1 MNRMLVLILAVM
13 VLMTTGCDDDER
25 LAELSRQMTAQQA
38 EQNDAMAR
46 VTQEAAEAQRR
57 TLEAAEQ
64 TRQATAAMQA
74 DLQQQRNQLDEE
86 RKSLAEARVRDSLLA
101 TVLAE
106 LSPLLL
112 GMLPVVLCLLLLKSL
127 RNDAATAQELSEI
140 LARKLSGDSLL
151 LLPAPPPA
159 AGQALPHRTQLLS
172 PSEHRRLPF

>member
-13 VLMTTGCDDDER
+13 VLMTTGCDDDKR

-57 TLEAAEQ
+57 TLEAAGQ
-64 TRQATAAMQA
+64 TRQSTAAMQA
-74 DLQQQRNQLDEE
+74 DLQQQRNQLDKE
-86 RKSLAEARVRDSLLA
+86 RKSLADARVRDSLLA
-101 TVLAE
+101 PVLSE
-106 LSPLLL
+106 LGPLLL

-127 RNDAATAQELSEI
+127 RDDAVASQELSEI
-140 LARKLSGDSLL
+140 LVRELSSNTSLF
-151 LLPAPPPA
+151 LPAPPPA
-159 AGQALPHRTQLLS
+159 ARRSLPHRSQLLS